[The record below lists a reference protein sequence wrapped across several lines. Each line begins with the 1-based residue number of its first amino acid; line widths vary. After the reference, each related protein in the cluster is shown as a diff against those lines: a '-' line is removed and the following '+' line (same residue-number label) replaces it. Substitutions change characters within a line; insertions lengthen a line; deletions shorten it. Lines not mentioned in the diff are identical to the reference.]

1 MAKPHH
7 MTSRYGGLKGS
18 FAESLAAF
26 AEQTKEAIDDVF
38 REVVI
43 EIGTSVIRL
52 SPVDTGRFKG
62 NWQFTVGAP
71 SSQSLDTFDKSG
83 HETIATLVSEV
94 SKLEA
99 GQVAYI
105 VNNLV
110 YGVPLEYGHSQ
121 KKAPS
126 GMVQITLARFQQ
138 IVEEAIRNN
147 QV

>member
-1 MAKPHH
+1 MANH
-7 MTSRYGGLKGS
+7 MTSRYGGQKGS

-71 SSQSLDTFDKSG
+71 SNQSIDTFDKAG
-83 HETIATLVSEV
+83 HETSATLVAEV

-110 YGVPLEYGHSQ
+110 YGVPLEYGHSDQ
-121 KKAPS
+121 APA

>member
-1 MAKPHH
+1 
-7 MTSRYGGLKGS
+7 MTSRYGGQQGS

-26 AEQTKEAIDDVF
+26 AEQTREAIDNVF

-43 EIGTSVIRL
+43 EIGSSVIRL

-62 NWQFTVGAP
+62 NWQFTIGSP
-71 SSQSLDTFDKSG
+71 SNQSLDTADKAG
-83 HETIATLVSEV
+83 HETIAALVAQV
-94 SKLEA
+94 SSLEA
-99 GQVAYI
+99 GKIAYI

-110 YGVPLEYGHSQ
+110 YGVPLEYGHSAQ
-121 KKAPS
+121 APA

-147 QV
+147 KV

>member
-1 MAKPHH
+1 MANH
-7 MTSRYGGLKGS
+7 MTSRYGGQQGS

-62 NWQFTVGAP
+62 NWQFTVGTP
-71 SSQSLDTFDKSG
+71 SNQSIDTFDKAG
-83 HETIATLVSEV
+83 QETIATLVAEV

-110 YGVPLEYGHSQ
+110 YGVPLEYGHSDQ
-121 KKAPS
+121 APA

>member
-1 MAKPHH
+1 MGNH
-7 MTSRYGGLKGS
+7 MTSRYGGQQGS

-26 AEQTKEAIDDVF
+26 VEQARGAIDDVF

-43 EIGTSVIRL
+43 EIGSSVIRL

-62 NWQFTVGAP
+62 NWQLTIGAP
-71 SSQSLDTFDKSG
+71 ATHSLDSFDKAG
-83 HETIATLVSEV
+83 HETIAELVSQANQ
-94 SKLEA
+94 LEA

-110 YGVPLEYGHSQ
+110 YGIPLEYGHSAQ
-121 KKAPS
+121 APA

-138 IVEEAIRNN
+138 IVLEAIRNN

>member
-1 MAKPHH
+1 MANH
-7 MTSRYGGLKGS
+7 MTSRYGGQQGS
-18 FAESLAAF
+18 FAESLAQF
-26 AEQTKEAIDDVF
+26 AEQAKDAIDDVF

-62 NWQFTVGAP
+62 NWQFTVGSP
-71 SSQSLDTFDKSG
+71 SNQSLDTVDKAG
-83 HETIATLVSEV
+83 HETIAALVAQV
-94 SKLEA
+94 SSLEA
-99 GQVAYI
+99 GQIAYM

-110 YGVPLEYGHSQ
+110 YGVPLEYGHSAQ
-121 KKAPS
+121 APA

>member
-1 MAKPHH
+1 MANH
-7 MTSRYGGLKGS
+7 MTSRYGGQQGS

-71 SSQSLDTFDKSG
+71 SNQSIDTFDKAG
-83 HETIATLVSEV
+83 HETIATLVAEV

-110 YGVPLEYGHSQ
+110 YGVPLEYGHSDQ
-121 KKAPS
+121 APA

-138 IVEEAIRNN
+138 IVEEATRNN

>member
-1 MAKPHH
+1 MANH
-7 MTSRYGGLKGS
+7 MTSRYGGQQGS

-43 EIGTSVIRL
+43 EIGTAVISL

-62 NWQFTVGAP
+62 NWQFTVGTP
-71 SSQSLDTFDKSG
+71 SNQSLDTLDKAG
-83 HETIATLVSEV
+83 HETIAALVAAAST
-94 SKLEA
+94 LEA

-110 YGVPLEYGHSQ
+110 YGVPLEYGHSDQ
-121 KKAPS
+121 APA

-138 IVEEAIRNN
+138 IVLEAIRNN

>member
-1 MAKPHH
+1 MANH
-7 MTSRYGGLKGS
+7 MTSRYGGQQGS

-71 SSQSLDTFDKSG
+71 SNQSIDTFDKAG

-110 YGVPLEYGHSQ
+110 YGVPLEYGYSDQ
-121 KKAPS
+121 APA

>member
-1 MAKPHH
+1 MANH
-7 MTSRYGGLKGS
+7 MNSRYGGQQGG

-26 AEQTKEAIDDVF
+26 AEQAKEAIDDVF

-71 SSQSLDTFDKSG
+71 SNQSIDTVDKAG
-83 HETIATLVSEV
+83 HETIATLVAEV

-110 YGVPLEYGHSQ
+110 YGVPLEYGHSDQ
-121 KKAPS
+121 APA

>member
-1 MAKPHH
+1 MANH
-7 MTSRYGGLKGS
+7 MTSRYGGQNGS

-26 AEQTKEAIDDVF
+26 AEQAKEAIDEVF

-43 EIGTSVIRL
+43 EIGSSVIRL

-62 NWQFTVGAP
+62 NWQVTVGSP
-71 SSQSLDTFDKSG
+71 SNQSINTVDKSG
-83 HETIATLVSEV
+83 HETIAALVAEV

-99 GQVAYI
+99 GQVAYV
-105 VNNLV
+105 VNNLL
-110 YGVPLEYGHSQ
+110 YGIPLEYGHSDQ
-121 KKAPS
+121 APA

-138 IVEEAIRNN
+138 IVDEAIRNN

>member
-1 MAKPHH
+1 MANH
-7 MTSRYGGLKGS
+7 MTSRYGGQQGS

-26 AEQTKEAIDDVF
+26 AERTKEAIDDVF

-71 SSQSLDTFDKSG
+71 SNQSVDTFDKAG
-83 HETIATLVSEV
+83 HETIATLVAEV

-105 VNNLV
+105 VNNMV
-110 YGVPLEYGHSQ
+110 YGVPLEYGHSDQ
-121 KKAPS
+121 APA

>member
-7 MTSRYGGLKGS
+7 MTSRYGGLKGG
-18 FAESLAAF
+18 FAESLASF

-71 SSQSLDTFDKSG
+71 SNQSLDTFDKSG
-83 HETIATLVSEV
+83 HETIAALVAEV

-110 YGVPLEYGHSQ
+110 YAIPLEYGHSQ
-121 KKAPS
+121 KKAPA

-138 IVEEAIRNN
+138 IVEEAIRNS

>member
-1 MAKPHH
+1 MANH
-7 MTSRYGGLKGS
+7 MTSRYGGQQGS

-71 SSQSLDTFDKSG
+71 SNQSIDTFDKAG
-83 HETIATLVSEV
+83 HETIAILVAEV

-110 YGVPLEYGHSQ
+110 YGVPLEYGHSDQ
-121 KKAPS
+121 APA

>member
-1 MAKPHH
+1 MANH
-7 MTSRYGGLKGS
+7 MTSRYGGQQGS

-71 SSQSLDTFDKSG
+71 SNQSIDTFDKAG
-83 HETIATLVSEV
+83 HETIATLVAEV
-94 SKLEA
+94 SKLEV

-110 YGVPLEYGHSQ
+110 YGVPLEYGHSDQ
-121 KKAPS
+121 APA

>member
-1 MAKPHH
+1 MANH
-7 MTSRYGGLKGS
+7 MTSRYGGQQGS

-62 NWQFTVGAP
+62 NWLFTVGAP
-71 SSQSLDTFDKSG
+71 SNQSIDTFDKAG
-83 HETIATLVSEV
+83 HETIAALVAEV

-110 YGVPLEYGHSQ
+110 YGVPLEYGHSDQ
-121 KKAPS
+121 APA

>member
-1 MAKPHH
+1 MANH
-7 MTSRYGGLKGS
+7 MTSRYGGQQGG

-26 AEQTKEAIDDVF
+26 AEQAKEAIDDVF

-83 HETIATLVSEV
+83 HETIAALVAEV

-110 YGVPLEYGHSQ
+110 YGVPLEYGHSDQ
-121 KKAPS
+121 APA

>member
-1 MAKPHH
+1 MANH
-7 MTSRYGGLKGS
+7 MTSRYGGQQGG

-26 AEQTKEAIDDVF
+26 AEQAKEAIDDVF

-71 SSQSLDTFDKSG
+71 SNQSIDTVDKGG
-83 HETIATLVSEV
+83 HETIANLVAQV
-94 SKLEA
+94 SSLEA

-110 YGVPLEYGHSQ
+110 YGVPLEYGHSDQ
-121 KKAPS
+121 APA

>member
-1 MAKPHH
+1 MANH
-7 MTSRYGGLKGS
+7 MSSRYGGQTGS

-26 AEQTKEAIDDVF
+26 AEQAKETIDDVF

-62 NWQFTVGAP
+62 NWQLTIGAP
-71 SSQSLDTFDKSG
+71 SGYSLDAYDKAG
-83 HETIATLVSEV
+83 HETIAELVAQANQ
-94 SKLEA
+94 LEA

-110 YGVPLEYGHSQ
+110 YGVPLEYGHSAQ
-121 KKAPS
+121 APA

-138 IVEEAIRNN
+138 IVIEAIRSN

>member
-1 MAKPHH
+1 MANH
-7 MTSRYGGLKGS
+7 MTSRYGGQQGGFASSLAK
-18 FAESLAAF
+18 FAE
-26 AEQTKEAIDDVF
+26 EAKGAMDAVF

-43 EIGTSVIRL
+43 EVGSSVITL

-62 NWQFTVGAP
+62 NWQLTIGSP
-71 SSQSLDTFDKSG
+71 SNQSLDNYDKAG
-83 HETIATLVSEV
+83 HETIAELVV
-94 SKLEA
+94 QANQLEA

-110 YGVPLEYGHSQ
+110 YGIPLEYGHSDQ
-121 KKAPS
+121 APA

-138 IVEEAIRNN
+138 IVLEAIRNN

>member
-1 MAKPHH
+1 MANH
-7 MTSRYGGLKGS
+7 MTSRYGGQQGG

-26 AEQTKEAIDDVF
+26 AEQAKEAIDDVF

-71 SSQSLDTFDKSG
+71 SNQSIDTFDKAG

-110 YGVPLEYGHSQ
+110 YGVPLEYGYSDQ
-121 KKAPS
+121 APA

>member
-1 MAKPHH
+1 MANH
-7 MTSRYGGLKGS
+7 MSSRYGGQEGG

-26 AEQTKEAIDDVF
+26 AEQAKEAIDDVF

-43 EIGTSVIRL
+43 EIGSSVIRL

-62 NWQFTVGAP
+62 NWQFSVGSP
-71 SSQSLDTFDKSG
+71 SNHSINTFDKAG
-83 HETIATLVSEV
+83 HETITALVAEV
-94 SKLEA
+94 SNLEA

-110 YGVPLEYGHSQ
+110 YGIPLEYGHSDQ
-121 KKAPS
+121 APA

-138 IVEEAIRNN
+138 IVEEAIRNS

>member
-1 MAKPHH
+1 MANH
-7 MTSRYGGLKGS
+7 MTSRYGGQQGS

-71 SSQSLDTFDKSG
+71 SNQSIDTFDKAG
-83 HETIATLVSEV
+83 HETIATLVAEV

-110 YGVPLEYGHSQ
+110 YGVPLEYGYSDQ
-121 KKAPS
+121 APA

>member
-1 MAKPHH
+1 MANH
-7 MTSRYGGLKGS
+7 MTSRYGGQQGS

-38 REVVI
+38 RDVVI

-71 SSQSLDTFDKSG
+71 SNQSIDTFDKAG
-83 HETIATLVSEV
+83 HGTIATLVAEV

-110 YGVPLEYGHSQ
+110 YGVPLEYGHSDQ
-121 KKAPS
+121 APA

-138 IVEEAIRNN
+138 IVEEATRNN

>member
-1 MAKPHH
+1 MANH
-7 MTSRYGGLKGS
+7 MTSRYGGQQGS

-38 REVVI
+38 RDVVI

-71 SSQSLDTFDKSG
+71 SNQSIDTFDKAG
-83 HETIATLVSEV
+83 HETIATLVAEV

-110 YGVPLEYGHSQ
+110 YGVPLEYGHSDQ
-121 KKAPS
+121 APA

-138 IVEEAIRNN
+138 IVLEAIRNN

>member
-1 MAKPHH
+1 MANH
-7 MTSRYGGLKGS
+7 MTSRYGGQQGG

-26 AEQTKEAIDDVF
+26 AEQAKEAIDDVF

-43 EIGTSVIRL
+43 EIGISVIRL

-62 NWQFTVGAP
+62 NWQFTVGSP
-71 SSQSLDTFDKSG
+71 SNQSIDTVDKGG
-83 HETIATLVSEV
+83 HETIANLVAQV
-94 SKLEA
+94 SSLEA

-110 YGVPLEYGHSQ
+110 YGVPLEYGHSDQ
-121 KKAPS
+121 APA
-126 GMVQITLARFQQ
+126 GMVQITLARFLQ

>member
-1 MAKPHH
+1 MANH
-7 MTSRYGGLKGS
+7 MTSRYGGQQGS

-26 AEQTKEAIDDVF
+26 AEQTREAIDNVF

-43 EIGTSVIRL
+43 EIGSSVIRL

-62 NWQFTVGAP
+62 NWQFTIGSP
-71 SSQSLDTFDKSG
+71 SNQSLDTADKAG
-83 HETIATLVSEV
+83 HETIATLVAQV
-94 SKLEA
+94 SSLEA
-99 GQVAYI
+99 GKIAYI

-110 YGVPLEYGHSQ
+110 YGVPLEYGHSAQ
-121 KKAPS
+121 APA

-147 QV
+147 KV

>member
-1 MAKPHH
+1 MANH
-7 MTSRYGGLKGS
+7 MTSRYGGQQGS
-18 FAESLAAF
+18 FAESLVAF

-71 SSQSLDTFDKSG
+71 SNQSIDTFDKAG
-83 HETIATLVSEV
+83 HETIAALVAEV

-110 YGVPLEYGHSQ
+110 YGVPLEYGHSDQ
-121 KKAPS
+121 APA

>member
-1 MAKPHH
+1 MANH
-7 MTSRYGGLKGS
+7 MTSRYGGQQGS

-71 SSQSLDTFDKSG
+71 SNQSLDTVDKSG
-83 HETIATLVSEV
+83 HETIAELVAQASN
-94 SKLEA
+94 LEA

-110 YGVPLEYGHSQ
+110 YGVPLEYGHSDQ
-121 KKAPS
+121 APA

-138 IVEEAIRNN
+138 IVLEAIRNS

>member
-1 MAKPHH
+1 MANH
-7 MTSRYGGLKGS
+7 MTSRYGGQQGS

-71 SSQSLDTFDKSG
+71 SNQSIDTFDKAG
-83 HETIATLVSEV
+83 HETIAALVAEV
-94 SKLEA
+94 SSLEA
-99 GQVAYI
+99 GQIAYI

-110 YGVPLEYGHSQ
+110 YGVPLEYGHSAQ
-121 KKAPS
+121 APA